1 MAIYFQPGLNA
12 NAPITLVILLNSM
25 VFGFFAGYLLTRLFL
40 AGAFYGADNLT
51 KKEQFAR
58 GLTEAGAYRKAITT
72 LEAALAQLGPA
83 TSADTRRNIYESLT
97 YNYLYIDPPEGFQ
110 KAIEYA
116 EAYTSQEPANSSARI
131 WAYLAAAYGQQY
143 KWELEH
149 GKRQA
154 ILDSV
159 RQKVFNAIDK
169 ALKID
174 PRIKA
179 LLHLIW
185 DPNDPGKV
193 EGSSSQEDDLEVF
206 YSDPDFKK
214 LLD

>member
-1 MAIYFQPGLNA
+1 MAAYFQPGLSA

-40 AGAFYGADNLT
+40 AGAFYGADNLA

-72 LEAALAQLGPA
+72 LEAALAQFGPS
-83 TSADTRRNIYESLT
+83 TTADTRNNIYVNLVC
-97 YNYLYIDPPEGFQ
+97 NYLYIDPPEGFQ
-110 KAIEYA
+110 KAIEYG
-116 EAYTSQEPANSSARI
+116 EAYTSQEPENSSARI

-143 KWELEH
+143 KWEFDH
-149 GKRQA
+149 SKRQA
-154 ILDSV
+154 VLDSA
-159 RQKVFNAIDK
+159 RKKALSAIDK
-169 ALKID
+169 ALKIN
-174 PRIKA
+174 PGVKS

-185 DPNDPGKV
+185 DPNDPGKG
-193 EGSSSQEDDLEVF
+193 EGWSSQEDDLEVF
-206 YSDPDFKK
+206 HSDPEFKK